1 MDIVFHCQHC
11 RQELEVDP
19 GAAGEQIACPTCGSV
34 ITVPSPGPSAS
45 RGTIPPSPA
54 PSSPPPSSGV
64 ERTFAVPLTKEP
76 VQPLIQRPL
85 PPLEAAAKDTAR
97 KLRVKTIRHSD
108 CREVGHDYF
117 DTAVTDALN
126 KIGEENIVSINP
138 LSYSYIEMGTQKLIT
153 DYGVMIVY
161 RG

>member
-1 MDIVFHCQHC
+1 MDIVFRCHHC

-19 GAAGEQIACPTCGSV
+19 GAAGEQIACPTCGTV
-34 ITVPSPGPSAS
+34 ITVPSPEQAPSRAPNP
-45 RGTIPPSPA
+45 TPA
-54 PSSPPPSSGV
+54 PSSSATSGGV

-76 VQPLIQRPL
+76 VQALIQRPL
-85 PPLEAAAKDTAR
+85 PSLEAAAKDTVR

-117 DTAVTDALN
+117 DAAVTDALN